1 MVSVT
6 IASIIVAVISLVGAV
21 IAASLAGYSV
31 IWSEERKRRSSAMAI
46 LSKYQDPLLLA
57 AAALRRKLLE
67 ILDKR
72 GRREPLHSTVLKD
85 YNITYP
91 AFLVGQ
97 FFAWMHILRIESQF
111 LSIQRT
117 RKTKALTLAFDAIE
131 KAWTTDEGGRFTL
144 WRGQQSAIGEL
155 MTVTDGNGQ
164 RSCIGYA
171 AFRKRWCDNEDEL
184 KQWFGDFV
192 YSQDAKTRIE
202 KVAASLETLVE
213 ELDPNGHLMAAYS
226 TFDVER
232 GSNVPSRLGPN
243 AAAPELTAGQCY
255 DASDRAQAAGW
266 NNWAQVTK
274 YVTGKSLY
282 RSSAPN
288 YSGKDCTQRL
298 TPAAVG
304 YLADNGIDSVIS
316 FNEHPYKEDEQE
328 LLRNAKINYLHLAVK
343 DFNAPT
349 LGQLEDAIT
358 FFANPGHQSTLIHC
372 GYGHGRTGIGVTA
385 LELHATRGRKP
396 DESEWRVE
404 TEPQYAV
411 LRQLQK
417 ILKKSVLE

>member
-6 IASIIVAVISLVGAV
+6 FASIIVAVISLVGAV

-31 IWSEERKRRSSAMAI
+31 IWTEERKRRSSAMAI

-57 AAALRRKLLE
+57 AAALHRKLHE
-67 ILDKR
+67 ILDKH
-72 GRREPLHSTVLKD
+72 GRREPLQSTVLTE

-91 AFLVGQ
+91 AFLVGR

-117 RKTKALTLAFDAIE
+117 RKTTALARAFDAIE
-131 KAWTTDEGGRFTL
+131 KAWTTDEGGQFTL

-155 MTVTDGNGQ
+155 MTVIDGNGQ
-164 RSCIGYA
+164 RSCIGYSV
-171 AFRKRWCDNEDEL
+171 FRKRWYDDKDEF
-184 KQWFGDFV
+184 KQWFGDFI
-192 YSQDAKTRIE
+192 YSPDARTRVE
-202 KVAASLETLVE
+202 KVAASLETLVK
-213 ELDPNGHLMAAYS
+213 ELDPKGLLMAAYS

-232 GSNVPSRLGPN
+232 GSNVPSRFGPN
-243 AAAPELTAGQCY
+243 AAAPELTTGQSD
-255 DASDRAQAAGW
+255 DASDRALAAGW

-288 YSGKDCTQRL
+288 YSGRDCTQRL

-304 YLADNGIDSVIS
+304 YLTDNGIDSIIS

-343 DFNAPT
+343 DYDAPT
-349 LGQLEDAIT
+349 LGQLEDAIA
-358 FFANPGHQSTLIHC
+358 FFANAGQQSTLIHC
-372 GYGHGRTGIGVTA
+372 GYGRGRTGTGVTA
-385 LELHATRGRKP
+385 LQLHATRGRKP
-396 DESEWRVE
+396 DESEWKVE

-411 LRQLQK
+411 LRQLIK
-417 ILKKSVLE
+417 LRKS